1 MRKLLYLVLALV
13 SLSVV
18 ASCIDRPDIVLD
30 EEQMIDLLVDVHRA
44 EGLLEMQQQQGA
56 GFGSDLDTYQKEVI
70 AAVLQ
75 KHGVS
80 RSRYDSSLMWYA
92 QHLKLLTRVYGHV
105 DERLNE
111 EHEMW
116 SLQVTETR
124 DFVNSIAGD
133 SVDLWTLCD
142 HLILDSRRYSDI
154 LFWEIPSDSNFVD
167 GDTLRWRFIIRQ
179 LLPGQRVL
187 ASISLTKYEPTEE
200 EQFDMRSFTEFVCS
214 SEGLGDRQL
223 LDVFVWQVQ
232 LFPDKVAI
240 VLSYDMKGE
249 PARIELPTGSHESAW
264 LPKEPDDRTHAGDDR
279 SAKSLSSRPIRVSSG
294 VRVAFVRGMIV
305 LEAVL

>member
-105 DERLNE
+105 DERLKE

-133 SVDLWTLCD
+133 SVDLWTLRD

-167 GDTLRWRFIIRQ
+167 GDTLRWQFIIRQ
-179 LLPGQRVL
+179 LLPGQKVL
-187 ASISLTKYEPTEE
+187 ASISLAKYEPTEE
-200 EQFDMRSFTEFVCS
+200 ELRRQGKKKQNEPLGAPIGFDAKTITQNGECQLIARADSLQPFRSVIL
-214 SEGLGDRQL
+214 GLVLMNDSNKAAP
-223 LDVFVWQVQ
+223 VFVDSIS
-232 LFPDKVAI
+232 L
-240 VLSYDMKGE
+240 L
-249 PARIELPTGSHESAW
+249 
-264 LPKEPDDRTHAGDDR
+264 RTHL
-279 SAKSLSSRPIRVSSG
+279 KN
-294 VRVAFVRGMIV
+294 
-305 LEAVL
+305 E

>member
-1 MRKLLYLVLALV
+1 MRKLLYLVLALL

-30 EEQMIDLLVDVHRA
+30 EEQMVDLLVDVHRA

-56 GFGSDLDTYQKEVI
+56 GYGADLELYQKEVI

-105 DERLNE
+105 DERLKE

-124 DFVNSIAGD
+124 DFVSSMAGD
-133 SVDLWTLCD
+133 SVDLWTLRE

-167 GDTLRWRFIIRQ
+167 GDTLRWRFTIRQ
-179 LLPGQRVL
+179 LLPGQKVL

-200 EQFDMRSFTEFVCS
+200 ELRRQGKKKQNEPLGAPIGFDAKTITQNGECQLIARADSLQPFRSVIL
-214 SEGLGDRQL
+214 GLVLMNDSNKAAP
-223 LDVFVWQVQ
+223 VFVDSIS
-232 LFPDKVAI
+232 L
-240 VLSYDMKGE
+240 L
-249 PARIELPTGSHESAW
+249 
-264 LPKEPDDRTHAGDDR
+264 RTHL
-279 SAKSLSSRPIRVSSG
+279 KN
-294 VRVAFVRGMIV
+294 
-305 LEAVL
+305 E

>member
-13 SLSVV
+13 SLSVA

-105 DERLNE
+105 DERLKE

-133 SVDLWTLCD
+133 SVDLWTLRD

-167 GDTLRWRFIIRQ
+167 GDTLRWQFIIRQ
-179 LLPGQRVL
+179 LLPGQKVL

-200 EQFDMRSFTEFVCS
+200 ELRRQGKKKQNEPLGAPIGFDAKTIMQNGECQLIARADSLQPFRSVIL
-214 SEGLGDRQL
+214 GLVLMSDSNKAAP
-223 LDVFVWQVQ
+223 VFVDSIS
-232 LFPDKVAI
+232 L
-240 VLSYDMKGE
+240 L
-249 PARIELPTGSHESAW
+249 
-264 LPKEPDDRTHAGDDR
+264 RTHL
-279 SAKSLSSRPIRVSSG
+279 KN
-294 VRVAFVRGMIV
+294 
-305 LEAVL
+305 E

>member
-13 SLSVV
+13 SLSVA

-105 DERLNE
+105 DERLKE

-124 DFVNSIAGD
+124 DFVGSMAGD
-133 SVDLWTLCD
+133 SVDLWTLRD

-167 GDTLRWRFIIRQ
+167 GDTLRWQFIIRQ
-179 LLPGQRVL
+179 LLPGQKVL

-200 EQFDMRSFTEFVCS
+200 ELRRQGKKKQNEPLGAPIGFDAKTITQNGECQLIARADSLQPFRSVIL
-214 SEGLGDRQL
+214 GLVLMNDSNKAAP
-223 LDVFVWQVQ
+223 VFVDSIS
-232 LFPDKVAI
+232 L
-240 VLSYDMKGE
+240 L
-249 PARIELPTGSHESAW
+249 
-264 LPKEPDDRTHAGDDR
+264 RTHL
-279 SAKSLSSRPIRVSSG
+279 KN
-294 VRVAFVRGMIV
+294 
-305 LEAVL
+305 E

>member
-30 EEQMIDLLVDVHRA
+30 EEQMIDLLVNVHRA

-105 DERLNE
+105 DERLKE

-124 DFVNSIAGD
+124 DFVGSMAGD
-133 SVDLWTLCD
+133 SVDLWTLRD

-167 GDTLRWRFIIRQ
+167 GDTLHWRFTIRQ
-179 LLPGQRVL
+179 LLPGQKVL

-200 EQFDMRSFTEFVCS
+200 ELRRQGKKKQNEPLGAPIGFDAKTITQNGECQLIARADSLQPFRSVIL
-214 SEGLGDRQL
+214 GLVLMNDSNKAAP
-223 LDVFVWQVQ
+223 VFVDSIS
-232 LFPDKVAI
+232 L
-240 VLSYDMKGE
+240 L
-249 PARIELPTGSHESAW
+249 
-264 LPKEPDDRTHAGDDR
+264 RTHL
-279 SAKSLSSRPIRVSSG
+279 KN
-294 VRVAFVRGMIV
+294 
-305 LEAVL
+305 E

>member
-167 GDTLRWRFIIRQ
+167 GDTLRWQFIIRQ
-179 LLPGQRVL
+179 LLPGQKVL

-200 EQFDMRSFTEFVCS
+200 ELRRQGKKKQNEPLGAPIGFDAKTITQNGECRLIARADSLQPFRSVIL
-214 SEGLGDRQL
+214 GLVLMHDSNKAAP
-223 LDVFVWQVQ
+223 VFVDSIS
-232 LFPDKVAI
+232 L
-240 VLSYDMKGE
+240 L
-249 PARIELPTGSHESAW
+249 
-264 LPKEPDDRTHAGDDR
+264 RTHL
-279 SAKSLSSRPIRVSSG
+279 KN
-294 VRVAFVRGMIV
+294 
-305 LEAVL
+305 E

>member
-13 SLSVV
+13 SLSVA
-18 ASCIDRPDIVLD
+18 ASCIDRPDFVLE

-56 GFGSDLDTYQKEVI
+56 GFGTDLDTYQKEII

-105 DERLNE
+105 DERLKE

-133 SVDLWTLCD
+133 SVDLWTLRD

-167 GDTLRWRFIIRQ
+167 GDTLRWQFIIRQ

-200 EQFDMRSFTEFVCS
+200 ELRRQGKKKQNEPLGAPIGFDAKTIMQNGECQLIARADSLQPFRSVIL
-214 SEGLGDRQL
+214 GLVLMNDSNKAAP
-223 LDVFVWQVQ
+223 VFVDSIS
-232 LFPDKVAI
+232 L
-240 VLSYDMKGE
+240 L
-249 PARIELPTGSHESAW
+249 
-264 LPKEPDDRTHAGDDR
+264 RTHL
-279 SAKSLSSRPIRVSSG
+279 KN
-294 VRVAFVRGMIV
+294 
-305 LEAVL
+305 E

>member
-30 EEQMIDLLVDVHRA
+30 EDQMIDLLVDVHRA
-44 EGLLEMQQQQGA
+44 EGLLDMQQQQGA

-105 DERLNE
+105 DERLKE

-116 SLQVTETR
+116 GLQVTETR
-124 DFVNSIAGD
+124 DFVGSMAGD
-133 SVDLWTLCD
+133 SVDLWTLRD

-179 LLPGQRVL
+179 LLPGQKVL

-200 EQFDMRSFTEFVCS
+200 EQRRQGKKKQNEPLGAPIGFDAKTIMQNGECQLIARADSLQPFRSVIL
-214 SEGLGDRQL
+214 GLVLMSDSNKAAP
-223 LDVFVWQVQ
+223 VFVDSIS
-232 LFPDKVAI
+232 L
-240 VLSYDMKGE
+240 L
-249 PARIELPTGSHESAW
+249 
-264 LPKEPDDRTHAGDDR
+264 RTHL
-279 SAKSLSSRPIRVSSG
+279 KN
-294 VRVAFVRGMIV
+294 
-305 LEAVL
+305 E

>member
-105 DERLNE
+105 DERLKE

-133 SVDLWTLCD
+133 SVDLWTLRD

-200 EQFDMRSFTEFVCS
+200 ELRRQGKKKQNEPLGAPIGFDAKTITQNGECQLIACADTLQPFRSVIL
-214 SEGLGDRQL
+214 GLVLMNDSNKAAP
-223 LDVFVWQVQ
+223 VFVDSIS
-232 LFPDKVAI
+232 L
-240 VLSYDMKGE
+240 L
-249 PARIELPTGSHESAW
+249 
-264 LPKEPDDRTHAGDDR
+264 RTHL
-279 SAKSLSSRPIRVSSG
+279 KN
-294 VRVAFVRGMIV
+294 
-305 LEAVL
+305 E

>member
-105 DERLNE
+105 DERLKE

-133 SVDLWTLCD
+133 SVDLWTLRD

-167 GDTLRWRFIIRQ
+167 GDTLRWQFIIRQ
-179 LLPGQRVL
+179 LLPGQKVL

-200 EQFDMRSFTEFVCS
+200 ELRRQGKKKQNEPLGAPIGFDAKTIMQNGECQLIARADSLQPFRSVIL
-214 SEGLGDRQL
+214 GLVLMNDSNKAAP
-223 LDVFVWQVQ
+223 VFVDSIS
-232 LFPDKVAI
+232 L
-240 VLSYDMKGE
+240 L
-249 PARIELPTGSHESAW
+249 
-264 LPKEPDDRTHAGDDR
+264 RTHL
-279 SAKSLSSRPIRVSSG
+279 KN
-294 VRVAFVRGMIV
+294 
-305 LEAVL
+305 E